1 MKKLTVVVCH
11 NDSMGV
17 ASCDLNGLVLV
28 EFTTLKLKLPR
39 RQLRV
44 LMTMAKLTILVPAPS
59 VDFT

>member
-1 MKKLTVVVCH
+1 VKKLTVVVCH

-39 RQLRV
+39 R
-44 LMTMAKLTILVPAPS
+44 
-59 VDFT
+59 